1 MSKTPIIT
9 VVTVSF
15 NAGVGLEKTIESVLS
30 QNYKSIQYI
39 VVDGGSTDNSIEI
52 LDRYRSHLYKCVSEK
67 DDGVY
72 DAMNK
77 GLSLATGNWIIFLN
91 AGDRF
96 SDRDTLE
103 RVFCNENYDEADIIY
118 GEYLFQDQ
126 KGKVRWGLTGH
137 HKNLK
142 YGSQFCHQST
152 FIKTKYHSRH
162 PYDKNVRIAAD
173 HKFFFEAQSHRV
185 NFRKIDVVVSICE
198 SGGISDRYRLKTVLE
213 WWRNTGW
220 DWSCCFQ
227 YSGKILKE
235 ISVQCAKIVVR
246 WLKVSI

>member
-1 MSKTPIIT
+1 MSKLPIIT
-9 VVTVSF
+9 VVTVTF
-15 NAGVGLEKTIESVLS
+15 NAGVGLAKTIESVLG
-30 QNYKSIQYI
+30 QTYKSIQYI
-39 VVDGGSTDNSIEI
+39 VVDGGSTDNSNEI
-52 LDRYRSHLYKCVSEK
+52 LDRYRSYFYKCVSEK

-77 GLSLATGNWIIFLN
+77 GLSLATGKWIIFLN

-96 SDRDTLE
+96 ADRDTLAT
-103 RVFCNENYDEADIIY
+103 VFSNRNYNEVDIIY
-118 GEYLFQDQ
+118 GDYLFQDQ
-126 KGKVRWGLTGH
+126 KGEVRCGLSGQ

-152 FIKTKYHSRH
+152 FINTKYHSRY
-162 PYDKNVRIAAD
+162 PYDKNIKITAD
-173 HKFFFEAQSHRV
+173 HKFFLEAQRNHA

-198 SGGISDRYRLKTVLE
+198 CGGISDRYRLKTVLE

-235 ISVQCAKIVVR
+235 ISVQCARMGVR
-246 WLKVSI
+246 FIKGRI